1 MSNSKKINNRF
12 PGFPLFSKKSG
23 NFWCY
28 PIILDNYWNALS
40 GSEQKTLD
48 YILRRTWGWKKESDQ
63 ISLSQ
68 LEKGIKNFDKGIGLS
83 RPTIVKSLK
92 ELQSK
97 GFIKKSKGRK
107 ANYYELVIN
116 FNYPSKESLPFA
128 SKENLHTIDNN
139 TINNKQYVFS
149 SKKEKINAYKDKKRW
164 NERPH
169 YNGEEMRWIEG
180 KQKWKVIPKD
190 GSEWLEFCDTEEE
203 IEWKKV

>member
-139 TINNKQYVFS
+139 TIKKEQYNNKLKPYFWS
-149 SKKEKINAYKDKKRW
+149 R
-164 NERPH
+164 
-169 YNGEEMRWIEG
+169 EMRKVSG
-180 KQKWKVIPKD
+180 KWMVIPNE
-190 GSEWLEFCDTEEE
+190 GGQWLEFTGSESD
-203 IEWKKV
+203 IEWK